1 MARGKYGAPGRAG
14 GGDDYDLVDIGYV
27 PQRAPR
33 VSADDE
39 SFGEPGDDETDT
51 AEDESSGGGTQSA
64 ATRRPVPAWR
74 RSLASAIAPK
84 PAATRSTTGARTGI
98 SGARSGTSLTN
109 GVRSGS
115 ASSKAT
121 SGSPPGRTPAQIVN
135 GLDKRE
141 QVISGIAAG
150 LALTFAIVVGVVG
163 SHPAKGTKDTINP
176 FVLMAVFGLPAVAML
191 IGVLVKRR
199 ALVGFCSLLTGFAL
213 FSFGAIPYA
222 LIFFILGGWLIF
234 RASRYNKQVAAQ
246 GGKTRARTAR
256 PAKERPSKD
265 GDDLEAPQP
274 KRPNR
279 KEIAAAHARASAA
292 ASKRYT
298 PPRPTSSQRR
308 GTPTR

>member
-27 PQRAPR
+27 AQPASRI
-33 VSADDE
+33 SADDE
-39 SFGEPGDDETDT
+39 SFDEPGDDETEPS
-51 AEDESSGGGTQSA
+51 EDESSAGGAPSA
-64 ATRRPVPAWR
+64 TTRKPVPAWR

-84 PAATRSTTGARTGI
+84 PAPTRSTTGSRSGTAGARAGT
-98 SGARSGTSLTN
+98 SSTTGARSGL
-109 GVRSGS
+109 
-115 ASSKAT
+115 ASSKSA
-121 SGSPPGRTPAQIVN
+121 SGRTPAQIVN

-150 LALTFAIVVGVVG
+150 LAIAFAIVVGVIG

-234 RASRYNKQVAAQ
+234 RASRYNKQVAAE
-246 GGKTRARTAR
+246 GGKARTRTAR

-265 GDDLEAPQP
+265 VDDDEAPQP

-279 KEIAAAHARASAA
+279 KEIAAARARASAA

-308 GTPTR
+308 GTATR